1 MTTAHN
7 HLARSGVFAPAQW
20 AFGRQVD
27 DSDNVAIHT
36 SEATSDHAMS
46 ENLQLRLRAE
56 KRYLELQARASRAKT
71 SRALNMQQRKAI
83 CSLSS
88 WRPGFLQALQG
99 AFRFPTAHE
108 LVHQPRLRISRLYGP
123 GRVLAS
129 ETRVQE
135 EGTWRTASSTVWVVA
150 QGRMKKFHLD
160 QLRHASERDWN
171 L

>member
-7 HLARSGVFAPAQW
+7 HLARVGGFAPAQW

-27 DSDNVAIHT
+27 DLDNLAIHT

-56 KRYLELQARASRAKT
+56 KRYLELQARASRAKI
-71 SRALNMQQRKAI
+71 SRALNSKGKPSVRF
-83 CSLSS
+83 L
-88 WRPGFLQALQG
+88 PGDLVFYK
-99 AFRFPTAHE
+99 RFKVPSDFPAHE
-108 LVHQPRLRISRLYGP
+108 LVHQPRLRISRWYGP

-160 QLRHASERDWN
+160 QLRHAGERDWN